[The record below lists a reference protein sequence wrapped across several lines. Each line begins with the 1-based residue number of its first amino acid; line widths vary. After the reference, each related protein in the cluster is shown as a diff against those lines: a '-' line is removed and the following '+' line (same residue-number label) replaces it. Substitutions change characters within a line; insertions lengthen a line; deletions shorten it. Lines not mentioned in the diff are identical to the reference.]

1 MPCWEVIDKRNTL
14 ILTLSEKKCL
24 QKYRGRVLQIITDS
38 VLSLIEINDQIGEE
52 IGVKTWLDYR
62 TWDYVNFP
70 RWVIPLW
77 ITGETGQRNGLRWER
92 ASPGKGALFQRLN
105 KPE

>member
-1 MPCWEVIDKRNTL
+1 LTYKRNTL

-77 ITGETGQRNGLRWER
+77 ITGETGQKRIAVGESITWKRSTVSEV
-92 ASPGKGALFQRLN
+92 
-105 KPE
+105 E